1 MSEDEAVGSQSTGE
15 KCRRRKKMRQPPLCT
30 ASPTT
35 EAKETFI
42 GEAVG
47 INKKSTKKNHW
58 EFMYDSDEHSEIKKK
73 RKRRKKYEDVAVKNS
88 DFVETEIFSDELPAT
103 LNPHPFASD
112 EIVEAGRERRHKKVK
127 KRRVFEGSN
136 EVVEVPYV
144 QQTVVDLEVHGNNVE
159 LLYEAHEH
167 ERKLKKTEDEHT
179 CEYYVTDSKKVK
191 KKKHEAQHG
200 ICRTEIDTLHYSGKT
215 REYGT
220 ALSNAKDDH
229 AKFEGENK
237 ATISDAGN
245 SQCQTTGTTSRK
257 RCEDTKR
264 YIQADRNADQQMRNF
279 KDNSTRNCGSSA
291 VLPCMDDQNCDVATQ
306 HKSKMYKTSAAE
318 EHVDAAEKIL
328 HLNLRHERPSKV
340 GLGTSLLW
348 QGENPSQGGGCNNT
362 DTYTRKDKGQPRAL
376 KISSQKKKRKL
387 ANLGD
392 GDALLWD
399 IHPDINVDLPEAM
412 ENTSAVLVPE
422 KCSTVQNADAS
433 YTKKKLTLHSSCKL
447 GKILS
452 EEGAVNFTSASP
464 RFESALTG
472 ESDALFSSKGSDPD
486 TWGGGGDMSS
496 VSVPEQ
502 TQQTTS
508 LSSLSPGMSSSKKR
522 TPMSKSDILLK
533 PSKQNHVEKTA
544 ALNEPCFEL
553 FDTAPSEA
561 AFRKHGEVSSSP
573 TDPEFLE
580 YLHGK
585 HGFPSIHDKTK
596 PSQEALRCY
605 KEETGLTIDYGK
617 YTAKEDRILL
627 RNIYDIANYYNIR
640 YPYMIVGHCGDHDQA
655 LQKEVKDLVKKEK
668 LLRILGRGLPR
679 RTIHSAYMRARI
691 LLNPLGPPSKAVLTP
706 EQKKQVLLLYDRL
719 GPKWTD
725 MAQKMGLAAEQL
737 RSAFRFFK
745 DKETFATGKWERSED
760 DLLKEAVELQ
770 IGNGKAK
777 LKDIDWQ
784 AVAHHV
790 QSRNTVQCKRR
801 WTLTQQGL
809 QTTGNGQRK
818 WNRFD
823 SIHLICIMRELNAR
837 RSSEVD
843 WEAVGESFPW
853 APSPLVAKYHWE
865 STLNFYLPPDKR
877 KDFQSKV
884 KNLYKIALPSLL
896 EKYGKEKTLEEIIAL
911 SKAPSP

>member
-1 MSEDEAVGSQSTGE
+1 MSEDEAVESQSTGE

-47 INKKSTKKNHW
+47 INKKSTKKKHW
-58 EFMYDSDEHSEIKKK
+58 EFMYDSDEHTEIKKK
-73 RKRRKKYEDVAVKNS
+73 HKRRKKYEDVAGKNS
-88 DFVETEIFSDELPAT
+88 DFVETEIFFDEHPAT
-103 LNPHPFASD
+103 LDPHPFASD
-112 EIVEAGRERRHKKVK
+112 EIEIVGPSQERRHKKMK
-127 KRRVFEGSN
+127 KQRVFEGSS
-136 EVVEVPYV
+136 EVVEVPCV
-144 QQTVVDLEVHGNNVE
+144 QQTEVDLEGHGNNVE

-167 ERKLKKTEDEHT
+167 KRKLKKKEDEHT
-179 CEYYVTDSKKVK
+179 CKYYVTDRKKVK

-200 ICRTEIDTLHYSGKT
+200 ICRTEIDTLHCSGKT
-215 REYGT
+215 REYDT

-229 AKFEGENK
+229 AEFEGENE
-237 ATISDAGN
+237 AVISDAGN
-245 SQCQTTGTTSRK
+245 SQCQTSGTPSRK

-264 YIQADRNADQQMRNF
+264 YIQADRSAHQQKRNL
-279 KDNSTRNCGSSA
+279 KDNSTHNCGSSA
-291 VLPCMDDQNCDVATQ
+291 VLSCMDDQNCDVATE
-306 HKSKMYKTSAAE
+306 HKRKMYKTSVPE
-318 EHVDAAEKIL
+318 GHVDSAEKIL
-328 HLNLRHERPSKV
+328 HLKLQHERPSKV

-348 QGENPSQGGGCNNT
+348 EREDPSQCDNT
-362 DTYTRKDKGQPRAL
+362 DTYTRKDKSQPKAL

-387 ANLGD
+387 AGD

-399 IHPDINVDLPEAM
+399 THPDIDVDLPEAM

-422 KCSTVQNADAS
+422 DCSTVQSADAS
-433 YTKKKLTLHSSCKL
+433 YTKKKLKLHSSRRL
-447 GKILS
+447 GNGKTLS
-452 EEGAVNFTSASP
+452 KAGAVNFTFASP
-464 RFESALTG
+464 RFESALTS
-472 ESDALFSSKGSDPD
+472 ESDALFSSQGSDPD
-486 TWGGGGDMSS
+486 TCGGDMSS

-502 TQQTTS
+502 TQHTAP

-522 TPMSKSDILLK
+522 APMSKSDILPK
-533 PSKQNHVEKTA
+533 PSKQNHVETTA

-580 YLHGK
+580 YLRGK

-605 KEETGLTIDYGK
+605 MEETGLTIDYGK

-691 LLNPLGPPSKAVLTP
+691 LLNPLGPPAKAVLTP
-706 EQKKQVLLLYDRL
+706 EQKKQVLLLYDKL

-725 MAQKMGLAAEQL
+725 MAQTMGLAAEQL

-760 DLLKEAVELQ
+760 DLLKEAIKLQ
-770 IGNGKAK
+770 IGDGKAK

-784 AVAHHV
+784 AVARHV

-801 WTLTQQGL
+801 WTLAQQGL
-809 QTTGNGQRK
+809 QTTGNKQRK

-884 KNLYKIALPSLL
+884 KNLYKIALPSLI
-896 EKYGKEKTLEEIIAL
+896 EKYGKGKSLEEIVEL